1 MCVVEIHDT
10 LGNNMAVQ
18 KLPEETPNDV
28 DRSLMLAFIVAID
41 VRKAGFLCH
50 RKTTLKF
57 VDDK

>member
-1 MCVVEIHDT
+1 
-10 LGNNMAVQ
+10 MATQ

-41 VRKAGFLCH
+41 VRKTGFLCH